1 MGLSFFELLK
11 DHKVD
16 QIGFLYKDVEKQA
29 EKMERMLGLPKFAI
43 NPNAKSKVTYR
54 GEEYEMEAKIA
65 ISRIMNTQIELIQ
78 WLSGECYHKEYLE
91 KYGEGFYHIS
101 VIVDD
106 LNPYFE
112 LFESLGIELL
122 QERWIGRQ
130 HVVYFD
136 TKDVL
141 GMVIEIQTTER
152 KRKKS

>member
-152 KRKKS
+152 RRKKS